1 MALYTAANDPS
12 VENAKPYPYFNSSN
26 VSYKAW
32 YAKLNDKMA
41 KANSALANPRLAKK

>member
-1 MALYTAANDPS
+1 MALYTAANDPD
-12 VENAKPYPYFNSSN
+12 VENSKPYPHFNSSN

-41 KANSALANPRLAKK
+41 KANSALANPRLVKK